1 MLRIVLPAEIH
12 RTMRQLCTLLPS
24 LLLSS
29 AALAQYT
36 PPDPSGLE
44 GIVVERYY
52 VSDAND
58 ASDTDGSTDLGVGEV
73 TYRVFVD
80 LKPGYKLITV
90 GGFPDHEISF
100 NTTTSFFYNDDRGES
115 WGGNINDIHL
125 NKNTVAIDSWLSA
138 GASTDGYWGVMKNE
152 DTDGSVFGA
161 NDGGSTGTP
170 LLVNNDASIGL
181 PLTTADGLLVG
192 TPPGILSVGT
202 APTIFNDAGGATY
215 SSSNFAWSSSIGN
228 VEGPTASNKL
238 LVGQFTTDGVLSYC
252 LNVWLRIPDSLVCSD
267 PNCHEILEYYAVINP
282 ADTSGGGFNSDN
294 KFSLPSLCYN
304 SSSQQL
310 DCLGVPG
317 GPAVSGTACDDGN
330 TDTQNDVYDNACA
343 CVGEDCLGVLGGA
356 ALPGQPCDDN
366 NASTVNDTWQTGCL
380 CTGIVGIG
388 EVVKPAIQ
396 VEAHPNPT
404 RDLIWITMAG
414 IDGKRIGYTLRNA
427 LGQAMV
433 TKDLGAQGSTW
444 KGTLDLSGLSTGV
457 YFLEVVGNDQRSTK
471 RITKF

>member
-1 MLRIVLPAEIH
+1 
-12 RTMRQLCTLLPS
+12 MRPILTLLPA

-29 AALAQYT
+29 ATFAQYT

-44 GIVVERYY
+44 GIIVERYY

-58 ASDTDGSTDLGVGEV
+58 ASDTDGSTDLDSGEV

-100 NTTTSFFYNDDRGES
+100 NTTTSFFYNDDRGET
-115 WGGNINDIHL
+115 WGSDINDIHL

-138 GASTDGYWGVMKNE
+138 GASTDGYWGVPKDE
-152 DTDGSVFGA
+152 DTDGSVLGA
-161 NDGGSTGTP
+161 NDGGSTGSP

-181 PLTTADGLLVG
+181 PLTTADGLLAG

-202 APTIFNDAGGATY
+202 APTIFNDYGGATY

-238 LVGQFTTDGVLSYC
+238 LIGQFTTDGVLSYC
-252 LNVWLRIPDSLVCSD
+252 LNVWVRIPDSLVCSD
-267 PNCHEILEYYAVINP
+267 PNCHQILEYYAVINP
-282 ADTSGGGFNSDN
+282 ADTSGGGFSSDN
-294 KFSLPSLCYN
+294 KFTLPSLCY
-304 SSSQQL
+304 SSASQQL

-317 GPAVSGTACDDGN
+317 GPAVPGTTCDDGN
-330 TDTQNDVYDNACA
+330 ADTQNDVYNNACA
-343 CVGEDCLGVLGGA
+343 CVGEDCLGVLGGN

-366 NASTVNDTWQTGCL
+366 NATTVNDTWQTGCL
-380 CTGIVGIG
+380 CTGVVGIG
-388 EVVKPAIQ
+388 EVAEPAIQ
-396 VEAHPNPT
+396 VGAHPNPT
-404 RDLIWITMAG
+404 RDQLWITMAG
-414 IDGKRIGYTLRNA
+414 IDGKHISYTLRNA
-427 LGQAMV
+427 LGQEML
-433 TKDLGAQGSTW
+433 TKDLGVQGSTW